1 MIHVIGIG
9 PGQTDYLVNHAID
22 LLAHLPHVYG
32 SQRQLDSLKVYI
44 KGKPHT
50 LGKLGELLSQL
61 KAHLAKEED
70 VAVLASGD
78 PMLYG
83 IGNYLYRNL
92 PQQAI
97 RIHPGI
103 SSLQYIF
110 SRTGMAMNDVYLTSS
125 HGREPNIEWIS
136 QFPKVAMV
144 TDDKWG
150 PYQIAQALLKGS
162 EGEELAGC
170 QMVIGENLSYDNE
183 RIEKR
188 PLSQVEDRDYA
199 MNVVVILN
207 ER

>member
-9 PGQTDYLVNHAID
+9 PGQTDYLVNRAVD
-22 LLAHLPHVYG
+22 LLNDLPHVYG
-32 SQRQLDSLKVYI
+32 SQRQLDSLKDYI
-44 KGKPHT
+44 KGKSHI
-50 LGKLGELLSQL
+50 LGKLGELLPQV
-61 KAHLAKEED
+61 KAHLEKGED

-92 PQQAI
+92 PNQAI

-125 HGREPNIEWIS
+125 HGREPNIDWIS
-136 QFPKVAMV
+136 QFSKIAMV

-150 PYQIAQALLKGS
+150 PYQIAQALLKEG
-162 EGEELAGC
+162 GEEDLAAC